1 MNKQTPVSRAQALVL
16 MSNYY
21 KNNKAW
27 LPDAI
32 KDKRETILKLLQEG
46 LESEDAFV
54 QAMASSL

>member
-32 KDKRETILKLLQEG
+32 KGKRESILKLLQEG
-46 LESEDAFV
+46 LEPEDAFV
-54 QAMASSL
+54 QAMASS